1 MGLAGA
7 GAPGRRPAPGSPR
20 ARAGA
25 PASAQ
30 PQSLAS
36 CAQSR
41 PAFPPPAAR
50 RPPHRTRQVAHS
62 GADARRLRAQLV
74 PAQSIR
80 PALTL
85 NFNIGFV

>member
-41 PAFPPPAAR
+41 PAFPPARHPPPAAPHATGGAQRRR
-50 RPPHRTRQVAHS
+50 RPSPARSARS
-62 GADARRLRAQLV
+62 GPVYTPGSDMKL
-74 PAQSIR
+74 
-80 PALTL
+80 
-85 NFNIGFV
+85 

>member
-7 GAPGRRPAPGSPR
+7 GAPGRRPAAPGSPR

-36 CAQSR
+36 FTQSR
-41 PAFPPPAAR
+41 PAAPPPAAR

-80 PALTL
+80 PALT
-85 NFNIGFV
+85 